1 MPEKPIATKHHAAT
15 GKTLEPKSP
24 GKVLLPIAR
33 GVISDALGKPK
44 ETRPGEIRRDQI
56 RPSETVDEN
65 YPWLHE
71 KGASF
76 VTLTMS
82 QRLRGCIGS
91 LEAHRPL
98 LLDVKT
104 NAYAAAF
111 RDPRFSPLTLAEL
124 EATEIEISLLSAK
137 QPMLFS
143 GERDALAQL
152 QPGVDGVIFEFGR
165 YRSTFLPQVWEQL
178 PDVKTFMA
186 HLKHKAGLHP
196 EFWDEEV
203 KLYRYSVKK
212 FKEKD
217 IKAESENDAER
228 PES

>member
-1 MPEKPIATKHHAAT
+1 MPEKPIATKRHAT
-15 GKTLEPKSP
+15 TEKTLAPENP

-33 GVISDALGKPK
+33 GVISDALGKSG
-44 ETRPGEIRRDQI
+44 ETKS
-56 RPSETVDEN
+56 SETVDEN

-196 EFWDEEV
+196 EFWNEEV

>member
-1 MPEKPIATKHHAAT
+1 MSKNTTTKRASVSGMDSPPE
-15 GKTLEPKSP
+15 SP
-24 GKVLLPIAR
+24 GKILLPIAR
-33 GVISDALGKPK
+33 GVISDALGISSEAHPY
-44 ETRPGEIRRDQI
+44 ETRPDT
-56 RPSETVDEN
+56 TVDERS
-65 YPWLHE
+65 PWLHE

-111 RDPRFSPLTLAEL
+111 RDPRFSPLTIAEL
-124 EATEIEISLLSAK
+124 EATEIEISLLSTK
-137 QPMLFS
+137 QPIEFT
-143 GERDALAQL
+143 GEHHALAQL

-178 PDVKTFMA
+178 PDAATFMA
-186 HLKHKAGLHP
+186 HLKHKAGLYP
-196 EFWDEEV
+196 DFWDKEV
-203 KLYRYSVKK
+203 KLYRYAVTK

-217 IKAESENDAER
+217 IR
-228 PES
+228 PESKNDSERSAS